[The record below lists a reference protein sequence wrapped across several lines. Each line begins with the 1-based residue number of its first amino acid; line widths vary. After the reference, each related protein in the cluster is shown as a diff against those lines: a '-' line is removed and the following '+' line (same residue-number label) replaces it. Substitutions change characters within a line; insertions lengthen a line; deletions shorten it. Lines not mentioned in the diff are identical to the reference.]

1 MKQIILVA
9 VVLLANLIGT
19 AQVIREGKT
28 FKMEQ
33 TAKSSA
39 VQATEYKWQE
49 KNGEEYPIY
58 ISKTG
63 SCYIVR
69 TSKKTGKQYRKY
81 LPKEISATIAKEFE
95 IEYKSKNNNH

>member
-1 MKQIILVA
+1 MKQIIIILM
-9 VVLLANLIGT
+9 VLLVNFVGI
-19 AQVIREGKT
+19 AQITREGKT

-39 VQATEYKWQE
+39 GQATEYKWQE

-69 TSKKTGKQYRKY
+69 TSHKTGKEYRKY
-81 LPKEISATIAKEFE
+81 LPKEISATIAKELG
-95 IEYKSKNNNH
+95 IKYKSKNNK